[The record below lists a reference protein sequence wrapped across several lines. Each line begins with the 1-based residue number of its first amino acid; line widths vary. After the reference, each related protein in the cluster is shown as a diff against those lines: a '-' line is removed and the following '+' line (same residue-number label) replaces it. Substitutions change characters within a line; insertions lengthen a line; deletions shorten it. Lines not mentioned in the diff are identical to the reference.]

1 MRSVTQPIPPRSG
14 PQPDTAA
21 ASPRLVEPAPGI
33 TPRSILLGLALTIA
47 HTCWLIYEELALLH
61 IGVPTYFVLVQT
73 VVGLLFTLMLVNS
86 VLKRLAPR
94 WVLSPAEMMVIF
106 TMTTLSAIITA
117 RNLLHYLFP
126 TLLWPAYKPELA
138 GGEATLTSL
147 PGFCAPRDPELVR
160 HFFIGTQ
167 DFWAFFRPEILKP
180 WLLPM
185 AFWGVFFFLLLW
197 TMLCLSSIV
206 RRPWLD
212 QERVPFPIIDLP
224 VMMAREN
231 SVGSLF
237 SHRLLALG
245 FAITSV
251 VLSMNYLSSMNP
263 SVPGIEL
270 SERDIGSPYLVSS
283 PWSSVNPLLTVWW
296 PYAIGLCYLV
306 PLDVSFSCWFF
317 FLLIR
322 LLVVGLTA
330 LGWREPGSAHNLNQF
345 PYFANAAEGAWLGM
359 FVVVMWNARK
369 FLGQLFGAIRRREK
383 ISGEDTEAISY
394 RTALW
399 GAAVGFV
406 LLVAFGMA
414 MGMRLHV
421 AVLAFTLYF
430 IAIVVMTRMY
440 AQVSLPVFC
449 MAFFSFTSWTTTFT
463 GTLGLTRAEASTLT
477 TYYWFDRTHEQ
488 LPMAHHLESLVF
500 ADRLKQSRR
509 IMFRVLLLSMVVGI
523 VVGIPTLLQI
533 FYDRGAASAR
543 VQNDGVWLANL
554 AWSRHMDWVSN
565 PKPIQVETAGRTAIS
580 AAVVLLLSYARN
592 LWIGFPLHPIGYL
605 FASSFGLEWGM
616 WNVIFV
622 TWLVKALVVRYGG
635 LRLYRASV
643 PFFLGLALGDAVT
656 QFLWGVGLSL
666 AGARGASPY

>member
-1 MRSVTQPIPPRSG
+1 MRSVSQPIPSHSG
-14 PQPDTAA
+14 PQPDTAV

-33 TPRSILLGLALTIA
+33 TPRSILLGLALTVA

-73 VVGLLFTLMLVNS
+73 VVGLLFTLMLVNC

-94 WVLSPAEMMVIF
+94 WVLSPVEMMVIF
-106 TMTTLSAIITA
+106 TMTTLGAIITA

-126 TLLWPAYKPELA
+126 ILLLPVFKPELV
-138 GGEATLTSL
+138 GGEAILASL
-147 PGFCAPRDPELVR
+147 PGCCTPRDPELVR
-160 HFFIGTQ
+160 RFFIGTQ

-231 SVGSLF
+231 NAGSLF
-237 SHRLLALG
+237 SNRLLVLG
-245 FAITSV
+245 FVITSV
-251 VLSMNYLSSMNP
+251 VLSINYLSSMSP
-263 SVPGIEL
+263 AIPGVQL
-270 SERDIGSPYLVSS
+270 SEHDIGSEFITAP

-296 PYAIGLCYLV
+296 PYAIGLCYLI

-317 FLLIR
+317 FALIR
-322 LLVVGLTA
+322 LLVVGFTA
-330 LGWREPGSAHNLNQF
+330 LGWREQGSAHNLDQF
-345 PYFANAAEGAWLGM
+345 PYFTNAAEGAWLGM
-359 FVVVMWNARK
+359 FAVIVWNARG
-369 FLGQLFGAIRRREK
+369 FLRQLSGTIRRREK
-383 ISGEDTEAISY
+383 IPAEDTEAISY
-394 RTALW
+394 RAALW
-399 GAAVGFV
+399 GAAIGFV

-421 AVLAFTLYF
+421 AVLAFALYF

-488 LPMAHHLESLVF
+488 LPMAHHLEALVF
-500 ADRLKQSRR
+500 ADRLKQSRGV
-509 IMFRVLLLSMVVGI
+509 MFWILLLSIIVGI

-543 VQNDGVWLANL
+543 VSGDSVWLANL

-565 PKPIQVETAGRTAIS
+565 PRPIQVEAVARTAIS
-580 AAVVLLLSYARN
+580 AAIVLLLSYARS

-656 QFLWGVGLSL
+656 QFFWGLGLSL